1 MVGSLGYY
9 ATVYYVCGGNTING
23 DDWNF
28 WMGVAFMIG
37 GFFGAPLLGQVA
49 RATQKKTAVMV
60 AATIGIIGYGGSW
73 FLYTPAIPWLQTIA
87 SGTMGLAAAGLWMLH
102 GSIGADVIDY
112 DELAMGVRREGSFT
126 ACGSYVLKLGN
137 SMGGFVSGLILGWAG
152 FNSVLGAQ
160 SPNTIFWIR
169 AMLAS
174 IPVIG
179 LFAVIFIISKLDLT
193 KQRCEEIRT
202 ELEARRGHV

>member
-1 MVGSLGYY
+1 
-9 ATVYYVCGGNTING
+9 
-23 DDWNF
+23 
-28 WMGVAFMIG
+28 MGVAFMIG

-49 RATQKKTAVMV
+49 RATQKKTAVIV
-60 AATIGIIGYGGSW
+60 AASIGIIGYGGSW
-73 FLYTPAIPWLQTIA
+73 FLYTPLIPWLQTLA
-87 SGTMGLAAAGLWMLH
+87 AGTMGLAASGLWMLH

-174 IPVIG
+174 IPIIG

>member
-1 MVGSLGYY
+1 
-9 ATVYYVCGGNTING
+9 
-23 DDWNF
+23 
-28 WMGVAFMIG
+28 
-37 GFFGAPLLGQVA
+37 
-49 RATQKKTAVMV
+49 
-60 AATIGIIGYGGSW
+60 
-73 FLYTPAIPWLQTIA
+73 
-87 SGTMGLAAAGLWMLH
+87 
-102 GSIGADVIDY
+102 
-112 DELAMGVRREGSFT
+112 
-126 ACGSYVLKLGN
+126 
-137 SMGGFVSGLILGWAG
+137 MGGFVSGLILGWAG

>member
-9 ATVYYVCGGNTING
+9 ATVYYVCGGSTING

-37 GFFGAPLLGQVA
+37 GFFGAPLLGRVA
-49 RATQKKTAVMV
+49 RAMEKKNAVIV
-60 AATIGIIGYGGSW
+60 AAVIGIIGYGGSW
-73 FLYTPAIPWLQTIA
+73 FLYTPLIPWLQTIA

-102 GSIGADVIDY
+102 GSIGADIIDY
-112 DELAMGVRREGSFT
+112 DELAMGIRREGSFT
-126 ACGSYVLKLGN
+126 ACGSYILKLG
-137 SMGGFVSGLILGWAG
+137 SSLGGFVAGLILGWAG
-152 FNSVLGAQ
+152 FNSAIGAQ

-174 IPVIG
+174 IPVVGLIG
-179 LFAVIFIISKLDLT
+179 VIFIISRLTLT
-193 KQRCEEIRT
+193 KQKCEEMRT
-202 ELEARRGHV
+202 ELEKRRGKV